1 MTPHRLRP
9 HLILLLTLT
18 LVLGGSG
25 CFGLR
30 PARDA
35 TRHLLLSAPDTG
47 VPASSAEVA
56 TNLVVGLAPVRLP
69 AYLETPWV
77 AVRVN
82 DNEIR
87 YSPVQ
92 RWGERLD
99 QGVRRVL
106 GVQLGRQLAPA
117 RVEARAWAPDQVT
130 AELTV
135 VLQHCENAADGRTVV
150 EGEWRISR
158 PAASETRPGGAHRVE
173 LQGPPP
179 DQDPVGAAAA
189 LSRALAEFAAQ
200 IAATIRSNPP

>member
-9 HLILLLTLT
+9 HRLLFLALTLT
-18 LVLGGSG
+18 LGGSG

-30 PARDA
+30 PARDT
-35 TRHLLLSAPDTG
+35 TRHLLLSAPAMG
-47 VPASSAEVA
+47 VTASVAEA
-56 TNLVVGLAPVRLP
+56 PTNLVVGLAPVRLP
-69 AYLETPWV
+69 DYLETPWV

-117 RVEARAWAPDQVT
+117 HVEARAWAPDQVT
-130 AELTV
+130 LELTV
-135 VLQHCENAADGRTVV
+135 ILQHCESALDGRVVV
-150 EGEWRISR
+150 EGEWRIGR
-158 PAASETRPGGAHRVE
+158 PSAVEARPGGAHRVE

-179 DQDPVGAAAA
+179 EQDPVGAAAA
-189 LSRALAEFAAQ
+189 LSRALAEFATR
-200 IAATIRSNPP
+200 IAATIPVARP